1 MKKFLYTFALI
12 SIASIFLS
20 CASKDVPTDLTA
32 AQLIQK
38 AQTAH
43 EKLDDKS
50 AIYYYETLVKRYGT
64 NLAIYVEG
72 QYELGHLY
80 LRTHKYEK
88 AYPYFE
94 EIIKIYDDTSYGD
107 LPTAYKKLAEIG
119 ISQIPE
125 KKLAAIKGQTSPKE
139 ETQE

>member
-12 SIASIFLS
+12 SISGIFFS
-20 CASKDVPTDLTA
+20 CASKDIPTDLTA
-32 AQLIQK
+32 AQIIQK
-38 AQTAH
+38 AQNAY

-50 AIYYYETLVKRYGT
+50 AIYYYETLIKRYGT

-72 QYELGHLY
+72 QYELGHIY

-125 KKLAAIKGQTSPKE
+125 KKLAAIKEQNSKKE
-139 ETQE
+139 EAEK